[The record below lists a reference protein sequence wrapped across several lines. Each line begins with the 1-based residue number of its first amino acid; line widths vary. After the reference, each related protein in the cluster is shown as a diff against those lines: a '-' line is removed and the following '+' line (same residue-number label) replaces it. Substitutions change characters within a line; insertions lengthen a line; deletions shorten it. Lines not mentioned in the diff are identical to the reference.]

1 MKVINLE
8 EAKANLEQ
16 YAAECQSS
24 PVVVTVE
31 GKPAFEML
39 PIRSEDPDFVDRLL
53 DQNEA
58 FRQLLEERHRESASG
73 KVSSLET
80 VRERLKAAPK

>member
-24 PVVVTVE
+24 PVVVTVG
-31 GKPAFEML
+31 GKPAFEL
-39 PIRSEDPDFVDRLL
+39 IPVRPDDGDFIDRLL
-53 DQNEA
+53 ADNAE
-58 FRQLLEERHRESASG
+58 FRQMMEDRRKEAAAG
-73 KVSSLET
+73 KVSSLQA
-80 VRERLKAAPK
+80 VRDRLKDLP